1 MTWNAKKRT
10 YEEQKSQYETARDQ
24 LAQIS
29 RQLPMV
35 EAAQTEVTGQIEV
48 IEAQLDGLTEED
60 EAYVSLLEQ
69 KTALEAKQT
78 ELAQQLFTMQEQ
90 KKSRL
95 SWTRGKMWYFSHW
108 EILPCIPHIS
118 ISITDLWL
126 RAMRRRSS
134 VASHPSVQFPPV

>member
-1 MTWNAKKRT
+1 MQRSKKAETAAGRT
-10 YEEQKSQYETARDQ
+10 QYEAQKAAYEEQKSQYETAKDQ

-69 KTALEAKQT
+69 KTALEA
-78 ELAQQLFTMQEQ
+78 
-90 KKSRL
+90 
-95 SWTRGKMWYFSHW
+95 
-108 EILPCIPHIS
+108 
-118 ISITDLWL
+118 
-126 RAMRRRSS
+126 
-134 VASHPSVQFPPV
+134 